1 MNYHGQIHEQIAQ
14 KQYADHMDQRIMGAA
29 IGPGVNRVES
39 GLVRE
44 LQNMEK
50 NLSALICNIDVLHN
64 RLSMVLIPQPE
75 TAAGLRNGPA
85 AGSSLTHQLSA
96 FNSILSDQLTRLD
109 SLTQGLDL

>member
-1 MNYHGQIHEQIAQ
+1 MNYHEQVAEKRGYHEQQ
-14 KQYADHMDQRIMGAA
+14 VMGAA
-29 IGPGVNRVES
+29 IGPGVIRVVES

-44 LQNMEK
+44 LQHMEK

-75 TAAGLRNGPA
+75 TAAGLRNGPT

-96 FNSILSDQLTRLD
+96 FNSILSDQLTRLG
-109 SLTQGLDL
+109 SLTQALDL